1 MFGIIG
7 VNEYTINYV
16 DTYRNSSIRNL
27 LFTFYGVER
36 HIMNKD
42 KIRVCEVC
50 NKELRRKHYGPDW
63 ICVKTGCPYWIQDIK
78 ERVRRLTGG
87 KPFRNI

>member
-1 MFGIIG
+1 
-7 VNEYTINYV
+7 
-16 DTYRNSSIRNL
+16 
-27 LFTFYGVER
+27 
-36 HIMNKD
+36 MNKD

-50 NKELRRKHYGPDW
+50 NKQLMREHYGPDW